1 VEKPRPILAAT
12 RMPAPPRKHEDAGMV
27 GGISPTRVLLVDDHR
42 LLRAGLRMIIERASD
57 MECVAEAGSVAQAGE
72 LLETVGADIVLMDI
86 EMPGVDGISGI
97 AEVHR
102 RCPGARVVMLS
113 MHGSSRTI
121 RAAFAAG
128 AHGYLVKTVDDDE
141 LLGALRAVA
150 RGERYVD
157 PSRGAAFAQPPGGDP
172 LGALTDRERQI
183 MQLLALGYSN
193 HEIAERLTLS
203 PRTIESH
210 RAHVMN
216 KLGANTRAEMVRI
229 ALNAD
234 MLARR

>member
-1 VEKPRPILAAT
+1 
-12 RMPAPPRKHEDAGMV
+12 MM
-27 GGISPTRVLLVDDHR
+27 
-42 LLRAGLRMIIERASD
+42 IERAPD
-57 MECVAEAGSVAQAGE
+57 MTCVGEAGGVAHAVK
-72 LLETVGADIVLMDI
+72 LLEAECADIVLMDV
-86 EMPGVDGISGI
+86 EMPGMDGISGI
-97 AEVHR
+97 SEVR
-102 RCPGARVVMLS
+102 RQCPDARVVMLS

-128 AHGYLVKTVDDDE
+128 AQGYLVKTANDDE

-150 RGERYVD
+150 DGERYVD
-157 PSRGAAFAQPPGGDP
+157 PSLGAVLAQPLGSDP
-172 LGALTDRERQI
+172 LGALTDREREI

-193 HEIAERLTLS
+193 HEIADRLTLS

-229 ALNAD
+229 ALDAD
-234 MLARR
+234 MLARH

>member
-1 VEKPRPILAAT
+1 MDSGERIL
-12 RMPAPPRKHEDAGMV
+12 
-27 GGISPTRVLLVDDHR
+27 RVLLIDDHR
-42 LLRAGLRMIIERASD
+42 LLRAGLRIMVDRSSD
-57 MECVAEAGSVAQAGE
+57 MRCVAEAGSVAHA
-72 LLETVGADIVLMDI
+72 LEFLDREPADLVLMDV
-86 EMPGVDGISGI
+86 EMPGMDGISGI
-97 AEVHR
+97 PEVRR
-102 RCPGARVVMLS
+102 RCPDARIVMLS
-113 MHGSSRTI
+113 MHGSGRTI

-150 RGERYVD
+150 AGQHYVD
-157 PSRGAAFAQPPGGDP
+157 PSLGAVLAAPPTSDP
-172 LGALTDRERQI
+172 LEALTERERQI

-203 PRTIESH
+203 PRTVESH

-229 ALNAD
+229 ALDAE
-234 MLARR
+234 MLSQPAP